1 MTVGD
6 VVGDLLSLTTSID
19 TESKMNS
26 KMLIGSYLT
35 NIDSFIGNLVPGDS
49 MNQSQGSIGYSIMK
63 TQNSDPNT
71 MLNGQMANLSI
82 DS

>member
-6 VVGDLLSLTTSID
+6 VVGDLLSLTTYID
-19 TESKMNS
+19 TESNMNS

-49 MNQSQGSIGYSIMK
+49 MNQS
-63 TQNSDPNT
+63 
-71 MLNGQMANLSI
+71 
-82 DS
+82 